1 MEYRLPLSK
10 NNNKKQALNL
20 PTLAMVYAPIVIAMT
35 IFMVASIGLNHNVL
49 AQGQNNSGA
58 SSMGSTNA
66 TVPTTISLPLSKGF
80 VDGKVSYFVAT
91 DASEKQ
97 IVSSISNTTNY
108 TVNYAP
114 SLANTSESS
123 RQQGYVFLNG
133 LKGTGPMG
141 SQLSVATAL
150 PGDSDYSPLFQI
162 NYVKWNPDAMK
173 NIRILKSADEIMA
186 AQKSGELT
194 ISKSNIVINS
204 PFISEKSLP

>member
-1 MEYRLPLSK
+1 MEYRLPLSE

-20 PTLAMVYAPIVIAMT
+20 PKLAMVYAPIVIVMT

-162 NYVKWNPDAMK
+162 NYVKWTPDAMK

>member
-10 NNNKKQALNL
+10 NNNKKQVLNL
-20 PTLAMVYAPIVIAMT
+20 PTVALVYAPIVIVMT

-58 SSMGSTNA
+58 SSMASTNA

>member
-10 NNNKKQALNL
+10 NNNKKQVLNL
-20 PTLAMVYAPIVIAMT
+20 PTVALVYAPIVIVMT

-58 SSMGSTNA
+58 SNMASTNA
-66 TVPTTISLPLSKGF
+66 TVPSTISLPLSKGF

-150 PGDSDYSPLFQI
+150 PGDSGYSTLFQI
-162 NYVKWNPDAMK
+162 NYVKWNTDAMK

>member
-1 MEYRLPLSK
+1 
-10 NNNKKQALNL
+10 
-20 PTLAMVYAPIVIAMT
+20 MVYAPIVIVMT
-35 IFMVASIGLNHNVL
+35 FFMVASIGLNHNVI

-66 TVPTTISLPLSKGF
+66 TVPNIISLPLSKGF
-80 VDGKVSYFVAT
+80 VDGKVAYFVAT

-133 LKGTGPMG
+133 LKGTGPTG

-173 NIRILKSADEIMA
+173 NIRILKSADEIIA

>member
-1 MEYRLPLSK
+1 MEYRLPLNK
-10 NNNKKQALNL
+10 NNNKKQVLNL
-20 PTLAMVYAPIVIAMT
+20 PTVAMVYAPIVIVMT
-35 IFMVASIGLNHNVL
+35 IFMVASFGLNHNVL

-58 SSMGSTNA
+58 SNMASTNA
-66 TVPTTISLPLSKGF
+66 TVPSTISLPLSKGF

>member
-1 MEYRLPLSK
+1 MKK
-10 NNNKKQALNL
+10 NNNEKQVLNL
-20 PTLAMVYAPIVIAMT
+20 PTVAVVYTPIVIVMT
-35 IFMVASIGLNHNVL
+35 MFMVTSIGLNHNVI

-58 SSMGSTNA
+58 SSMASTNA
-66 TVPTTISLPLSKGF
+66 TVPNTISLPLSKGF

-114 SLANTSESS
+114 SLANSSESS

>member
-1 MEYRLPLSK
+1 
-10 NNNKKQALNL
+10 
-20 PTLAMVYAPIVIAMT
+20 MVYAPIVIVMT
-35 IFMVASIGLNHNVL
+35 IFMVTSIGLNHNVL

-58 SSMGSTNA
+58 SSMASTNT
-66 TVPTTISLPLSKGF
+66 TVPNTISLPLSKGF
-80 VDGKVSYFVAT
+80 VDGKVAYFVAT